1 MLWSPKEYCFA
12 SFSKLCI
19 KCTSCDKAVML
30 NRYWSKGLSLKVVT
44 VVGSMYYQRMFNW
57 EITILMDAI
66 LVQF

>member
-1 MLWSPKEYCFA
+1 VIF
-12 SFSKLCI
+12 
-19 KCTSCDKAVML
+19 
-30 NRYWSKGLSLKVVT
+30 NRHWSKGLSLKVVM